1 MRRLVASYGTYRWE
15 RLGALFACA
24 LLAVML
30 ATAAPSMAAGPSV
43 TSLADS
49 GPGSLRQALV
59 DAAPGDTITFSVS
72 GTIRLA
78 SELVVDKSV
87 AISGPGAA
95 NLTISGAG
103 VTRIVRVA
111 ASGVSISGVALTEGR
126 ADNGGGVSVTSTG
139 ALALSQCVVSG
150 NTTGVGGPINTGG
163 GGLYNAGALTVTDCT
178 ITQNQAVLA
187 LGGGGLANTGTATLT
202 RVMLT
207 NNSASDGVGGGGI
220 YNLGALTLNGSSVSG
235 NQASGAVGGGGIFSA
250 GTLQADALT
259 LSGNSSTGLY
269 GGGGLV
275 NWARP
280 ASIAAILT
288 RSLIQNNTA
297 SQGRGGGILNAGADV
312 AAGAQLT
319 IATSAVIGN
328 TAPDGAGIAN
338 VGLES
343 VTGLNVSNSTIGA
356 NTAAAGAGGIASVAL
371 NGPAQVSLTSV
382 TVANNSGTTA
392 GIVTHGAGAV
402 TRPRN
407 TLLAANTPRNA
418 LASDGG
424 ALVSDGHNLSS
435 DPLGSLS
442 GPGDLPNTDPQL
454 APLANYGGPTPTY
467 ALRRGSPAIDAGDN
481 AGAAATDQRG
491 SPRLVDG
498 NGDGTASIDIGAFE
512 FAADNVVTTTADSG
526 PGSLRQAIFDA
537 NSGARGGVITFNIG
551 VGGAQTISPTS
562 PLPAASGA
570 TTIDG
575 TTQPGYTGTPLI
587 TLDGGAAGANAD
599 GLQLLGG
606 GSTLK
611 ALTMTHFGGHGL
623 VVADDNNLVDG
634 VAAAS
639 NGGDGV
645 LAQSSVGMTLRNL
658 SASGNGG
665 AGLRLDG
672 ASGVSVTSVT
682 ATSNQ
687 GGGVV
692 VASGMGNTVQASSVT
707 GNTGA
712 GVLIQSASNTTVQGV
727 TISGNSGA
735 GVVVAS
741 GTGNAILSNSITG
754 NGSLG
759 IDLGGDGVTLNRPD
773 GGGPNNGQPFPIITW
788 ASTRPSHT
796 PLTELQA
803 TLLAAPNTT
812 YRVELFDNAAC
823 DAAGYGEG
831 QAFIAAR
838 SVTTGEDGRGVFVY
852 TQPTALAQGR
862 IITATATDLAR
873 NTSEFSRCQA
883 VTLANDTWANAL
895 SLPLTR
901 VDSNI
906 YAAAV
911 EQFVVEHD
919 QAKWFRFNVPP
930 NSRLVINVAGRAG
943 NLPVN
948 YDLSLHKDV
957 RVVYS
962 QLSQPQNLPLLTAEA
977 APDQFL
983 PDQFLPDQFLPDQF
997 LPDQFLP
1004 DQFLPDQ
1011 FLPDQFLPDQF
1022 LPDQFLPDQFLP
1034 DQFLP
1039 DQFLPDQF
1047 LAAAYTGALKR
1058 SLLAVS
1064 ARPGISP
1071 ELITRNSLDQPG
1083 ERYLRVFGRN
1093 GASSQDAPFDV
1104 RIFIITGACANVSTI
1119 DPSIPATLAP
1129 SEPAKYKT
1137 LILTD
1142 TSRVSGSDADKA
1154 AMLGKMA
1161 TLAARPEVS
1170 GAILDLGEKLPDG
1183 TPKYKRIAAA
1193 KAQADATKDCP
1204 YGKNVLASEIKKVI
1218 DSYRAIHPV
1227 QYLVL
1232 AGSDDVIPYYRTP
1245 DLAGLGAESEYV
1257 PPVEE
1262 ESALQA
1268 SLKNDQVLT
1277 QEPYG
1282 TTVNLSRG
1290 DHVFPLPGLAMGRLV
1305 ETASEI
1311 GGMIDAYIATDGVIT
1326 PHSALVTGYDFVTD
1340 AANAVK
1346 SELEAGLS
1354 PDACQQVGDCVT
1366 ASSLIMPAPMLPSD
1380 PGAWTA
1386 DDLRASLLGQ
1396 RNDLVFLAGHF
1407 SAGSAV
1413 AGDNATRVLASEL
1426 VNTPLDMTN
1435 TLIFSIGCHSGF
1447 NIPVSDAIPGVSPEP
1462 DWPQAFARKRVTS
1475 IVGTGYQYGD
1485 TEVIEYAERLYLNFT
1500 RLLHTGDAPVAI
1512 GTALLAAK
1520 QRYLADTPQLRGM
1533 HEKSILEATLF
1544 GLPML
1549 QVNMPGQRLLPQT
1562 DVSIVSGT
1570 SPVVAGPGAPLGLS
1584 VGISADNPGS
1594 DVITVRS
1601 ELRGYS
1607 VALRDENNTTVTARY
1622 YAGSNGVVAN
1632 PFEPLLPLERR
1643 NVDVAGK
1650 TLRGV
1655 LWLGGQYVD
1664 EGNLIP
1670 LTSSPTTELDRG
1682 RVQFASSVFYPGLP
1696 WAVNYLDELSGR
1708 TTRLGAVPAQYKSDP
1723 PVSGAASLPSQGTLR
1738 RYDNLSFRLFYS
1750 AWTGLEAVAEA
1761 PRVDNVAA
1769 SQGTGGATV
1778 KAQVT
1783 DQSNVG
1789 IQEVWLTYTPGCSGV
1804 NCVSQWQSIQ
1814 MVKSG
1819 SDATTWQT
1827 PDGLTIPNTSRFI
1840 IQAVNAVGIIGR
1852 ATNQGAYFT
1861 ASDTPPPPDDR
1872 RIWYL
1877 PLLIKGVNT
1886 RNWGP

>member
-1 MRRLVASYGTYRWE
+1 MRRRVASFATCRWE

-24 LLAVML
+24 LLAGML

-43 TSLADS
+43 TNLADS
-49 GPGSLRQALV
+49 GPGSLRQALA
-59 DAAPGDTITFSVS
+59 DAAPGDTITFGIN

-78 SELVVDKSV
+78 SELVVDKGV
-87 AISGPGAA
+87 TISGPGAA

-103 VTRIVRVA
+103 ATRVFRAA
-111 ASGVSISGVALTEGR
+111 ASGVSIAGVTITEGR
-126 ADNGGGVSVTSTG
+126 ADNGGGVSVTSSG
-139 ALALSQCVVSG
+139 SLALSQCVVSG
-150 NTTGVGGPINTGG
+150 SATGAGGPINTGG
-163 GGLYNAGALTVTDCT
+163 GGLYNAGTLTVTDCI
-178 ITQNQAVLA
+178 ITQNQAALA

-202 RVMLT
+202 RVTLT
-207 NNSASDGVGGGGI
+207 SNSANDGVGGGGI
-220 YNLGALTLNGSSVSG
+220 YNLGALTLSQSTVSG

-250 GTLQADALT
+250 GGLQADGLT
-259 LSGNSSTGLY
+259 LSGNTSSGLY

-275 NWARP
+275 NWAKP
-280 ASIAAILT
+280 ANIAATLT
-288 RSLIQNNTA
+288 RSLVQGNTA
-297 SQGRGGGILNAGADV
+297 SQGHGGGILNVGADV

-319 IATSAVIGN
+319 IATSAIIDN

-338 VGLES
+338 VGLEGATS
-343 VTGLNVSNSTIGA
+343 LSVSNSTIGA
-356 NTAAAGAGGIASVAL
+356 NTASAGAGGIANVAL
-371 NGPAQVSLTSV
+371 NGPTNAGLTSV
-382 TVANNSGTTA
+382 TVAHNNGTTA
-392 GIVTHGAGAV
+392 GLVTGGMRAV
-402 TRPRN
+402 TRLRN
-407 TLLAANTPRNA
+407 TLLAANTPLNA
-418 LASDGG
+418 LALDGG

-491 SPRLVDG
+491 SPRIVDG
-498 NGDGTASIDIGAFE
+498 NGDGTATIDIGAFE
-512 FAADNVVTTTADSG
+512 FAADNTVTTTADSG
-526 PGSLRQAIFDA
+526 PGSLRQAILDA

-551 VGGAQTISPTS
+551 TGGAQTISPTS

-606 GSTLK
+606 RSTLK
-611 ALTMTHFGGHGL
+611 ALTMTRFGGRGL

-634 VAAAS
+634 IAATT

-645 LAQSSVGMTLRNL
+645 RAQSSVGMTLRNL
-658 SASGNGG
+658 TVTGNGG
-665 AGLRLDG
+665 AGLRIDG
-672 ASGVSVTSVT
+672 ASGVSVTSLT
-682 ATSNQ
+682 TTGNQ

-692 VASGMGNTVQASSVT
+692 ASGVGNTVQGGSVT

-712 GVLIQSASNTTVQGV
+712 GVLIQSASNTTVQGA

-741 GTGNAILSNSITG
+741 GTGNAILGNSISG
-754 NGSLG
+754 NGGLG
-759 IDLGGDGVTLNRPD
+759 IDLGGDGVTPNQPG
-773 GGGPNNGQPFPIITW
+773 GGGPNNHQPFPVITW
-788 ASTRPSHT
+788 ASTRPSHA

-831 QAFIAAR
+831 QTFVAAR
-838 SVTTGEDGRGVFVY
+838 SVTTGQDGRGVFVY
-852 TQPTALAQGR
+852 TQSTALAQGR
-862 IITATATDLAR
+862 IITATATDPAH
-873 NTSEFSRCQA
+873 NTSEFSKCQA

-895 SLPLTR
+895 SLPLTQ

-957 RVVYS
+957 RVVYN
-962 QLSQPQNLPLLTAEA
+962 QLSQTQNLPLLTAEA
-977 APDQFL
+977 A
-983 PDQFLPDQFLPDQF
+983 
-997 LPDQFLP
+997 P

-1093 GASSQDAPFDV
+1093 GVFSQDAPFDV
-1104 RIFIITGACANVSTI
+1104 RIFIITGACANVAAI
-1119 DPSIPATLAP
+1119 DPSIPATVAP
-1129 SEPAKYKT
+1129 NEPARYKT

-1142 TSRVSGSDADKA
+1142 TSRVAGSDADKA
-1154 AMLGKMA
+1154 AMLSKMA

-1170 GAILDLGEKLPDG
+1170 GVILDLGEKLPDG

-1204 YGKNVLASEIKKVI
+1204 YGKNILASEIKKVI

-1257 PPVEE
+1257 PPVSDN
-1262 ESALQA
+1262 SALEA
-1268 SLKNDQVLT
+1268 SLKNNQVLT

-1305 ETASEI
+1305 ETAGEI
-1311 GGMIDAYIATDGVIT
+1311 SGMIDAYIATNGVIA

-1346 SELEAGLS
+1346 SELEGGLS
-1354 PDACQQVGDCVT
+1354 PDACQQAGDCVT
-1366 ASSLIMPAPMLPSD
+1366 ASSLIMPASMLPSD
-1380 PGAWTA
+1380 AGAWTA
-1386 DDLRASLLGQ
+1386 NDLRARLFGQ

-1413 AGDNATRVLASEL
+1413 AGDNTTHVLASEL
-1426 VNTPLDMTN
+1426 VNAPLDMTN
-1435 TLIFSIGCHSGF
+1435 SLIYSIGCHSGF
-1447 NIPVSDAIPGVSPEP
+1447 NIPVGDAIPGVSPEP
-1462 DWPQAFARKRVTS
+1462 DWPQAFARKRITS

-1485 TEVIEYAERLYLNFT
+1485 TEVVEYAERLYLNFT
-1500 RLLHTGDAPVAI
+1500 RLLRTGDAPVAI

-1520 QRYLADTPQLRGM
+1520 QKYLADTPQLRGM
-1533 HEKSILEATLF
+1533 HEKTILEATLF

-1549 QVNMPGQRLLPQT
+1549 QVNMPGQRVLPQT
-1562 DVSIVSGT
+1562 DAPIVSGT

-1594 DVITVRS
+1594 EVITVRS

-1607 VALRDENNTTVTARY
+1607 VALRGENNTTVTARY

-1738 RYDNLSFRLFYS
+1738 RYDDLSFRLFYS

-1789 IQEVWLTYTPGCSGV
+1789 VQEVWLTYTPGCSGI

-1827 PDGLTIPNTSRFI
+1827 PGGLTIPKTSRFI

-1861 ASDTPPPPDDR
+1861 ASDAPPPPDDR